1 MIRTVLI
8 DDEIDSIRV
17 LQKLLES
24 FCPEVSIV
32 GTADGVETAATLI
45 RSVSPDLALLDI
57 EMVGGNAFDLLNQLQ
72 PIDFKVIFVT
82 AFDDYAL
89 RAFKYSAVDYLLKP
103 IDIDDLRT
111 AIARVSSTPVVT
123 SFDQQLKMLMKN
135 LEGFQQAQQKIA
147 IPTITGLVFVPFQ
160 DIVRFEGRG
169 GYTNIYLSGGEL
181 IVATR
186 AIKEYEE
193 MLPESV
199 FFRVH
204 NSQIINLHKMQR
216 YNKGRGGEVV
226 MEDGSVIEV
235 ASRRRDEFLRRLM
248 K

>member
-8 DDEIDSIRV
+8 DDEVDSIRV
-17 LQKLLES
+17 LQKLIES

-32 GTADGVETAATLI
+32 GTADGVETGAGLI

-57 EMVGGNAFDLLNQLQ
+57 EMVGGNAFDLLNRLQ

-111 AIARVSSTPVVT
+111 AISRVGSTPVVT
-123 SFDQQLKMLMKN
+123 SFDQQLTMLMKN
-135 LEGFQQAQQKIA
+135 LEGFRQAQQKIA

-160 DIVRFEGRG
+160 DILRFEGRG
-169 GYTNIYLSGGEL
+169 SYTNIYLSGGEQ